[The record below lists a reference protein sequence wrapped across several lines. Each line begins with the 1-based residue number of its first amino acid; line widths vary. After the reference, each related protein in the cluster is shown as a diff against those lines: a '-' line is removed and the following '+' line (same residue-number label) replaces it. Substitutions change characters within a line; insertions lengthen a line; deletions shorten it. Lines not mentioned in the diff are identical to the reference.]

1 MLFLVVRSGVVE
13 AAQVL
18 EFPVV
23 LIFWF
28 WSGSGLLRG
37 GQDEGSAAV
46 AYGQRQLD
54 GEREREWKR
63 NAQAPAP
70 EAQQH

>member
-1 MLFLVVRSGVVE
+1 MVE
-13 AAQVL
+13 TAQVL

-37 GQDEGSAAV
+37 GQDEGSADFLLL
-46 AYGQRQLD
+46 R
-54 GEREREWKR
+54 REV
-63 NAQAPAP
+63 
-70 EAQQH
+70 